1 MRLIKSLQTL
11 VRILDF
17 CVSHHFFLF
26 QAKDADIFATQGHTR
41 NHLTHL
47 GETRYYSVSE

>member
-26 QAKDADIFATQGHTR
+26 QAKDADIFATQGH
-41 NHLTHL
+41 NYLTHL
-47 GETRYYSVSE
+47 GETRYYSISE